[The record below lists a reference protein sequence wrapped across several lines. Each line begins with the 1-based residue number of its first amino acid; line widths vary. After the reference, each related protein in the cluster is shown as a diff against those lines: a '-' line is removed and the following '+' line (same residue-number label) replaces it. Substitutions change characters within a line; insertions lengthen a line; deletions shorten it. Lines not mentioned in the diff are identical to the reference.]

1 MIQFQLIEE
10 TAKRD
15 QSDTALIEQIDAE
28 LECLLLRLAEN
39 SLPAE
44 LPEAATLDSVD
55 DVALAVISPE
65 GGLVV
70 DPGPAL
76 SGSELTE
83 YMLRI
88 RNRKSLALKADSME
102 MDRKDLNKHNIRPNW
117 SLDDSAIGNGN
128 HSGSNNFPFSAGT
141 NNHRSTQSY
150 SHQDTVKQTF
160 GVNTAGRQFKE
171 NSSWDRSRGAT
182 SGSSSH
188 RGDSATET
196 SNSTFEGR
204 EDGEDG
210 EENTNSINRSHQS
223 SRPQSSFSSKLAASN
238 DAGDDDSA
246 PPEINEGAD
255 EGEVDE
261 EEDEA
266 EQLLAALGGR

>member
-1 MIQFQLIEE
+1 M
-10 TAKRD
+10 
-15 QSDTALIEQIDAE
+15 
-28 LECLLLRLAEN
+28 RLAEN
-39 SLPAE
+39 SLPADTSE
-44 LPEAATLDSVD
+44 GATLNSVD
-55 DVALAVISPE
+55 DIAAVISPE
-65 GGLVV
+65 VGLAV
-70 DPGPAL
+70 DPGQGAGPGPAL

-102 MDRKDLNKHNIRPNW
+102 MDRKDLNKQSMRPNW
-117 SLDDSAIGNGN
+117 SLDDSAVGNGS
-128 HSGSNNFPFSAGT
+128 HSNFPISVGT
-141 NNHRSTQSY
+141 NNHRSMQSY
-150 SHQDTVKQTF
+150 SQQGTVKHTL

-171 NSSWDRSRGAT
+171 NSSWDRSRDAAF
-182 SGSSSH
+182 GSSSH

-196 SNSTFEGR
+196 SNSIFEGR

-210 EENTNSINRSHQS
+210 EENTNSINRSYQS
-223 SRPQSSFSSKLAASN
+223 SRPQSSSSNKLSNPRKADVAASN
-238 DAGDDDSA
+238 DAGDDVSA
-246 PPEINEGAD
+246 PLEIDEGAD

>member
-1 MIQFQLIEE
+1 M
-10 TAKRD
+10 
-15 QSDTALIEQIDAE
+15 
-28 LECLLLRLAEN
+28 RLAEN
-39 SLPAE
+39 SLPADIS
-44 LPEAATLDSVD
+44 EAATLNSVD
-55 DVALAVISPE
+55 DNASAVISPE

-70 DPGPAL
+70 DPGSGPAL

-102 MDRKDLNKHNIRPNW
+102 MDHKDLNKQNIRPNW
-117 SLDDSAIGNGN
+117 SLDDSAVGNGN

-141 NNHRSTQSY
+141 NNHRSMQSH
-150 SHQDTVKQTF
+150 SQQDTVKHTL

-171 NSSWDRSRGAT
+171 NKSWDRSRDAT

-196 SNSTFEGR
+196 SNSIFEGR

-223 SRPQSSFSSKLAASN
+223 SRPQLSFSNKLSNPRKADVAASN

-246 PPEINEGAD
+246 PLEIDEVAD